1 MTTKPRKILH
11 LDLDAFF
18 CAVEELH
25 DPSLRGK
32 PFAVGGS
39 PQGRGVVASCSYSA
53 RKFGVH
59 SAMPMSRAVRICPD
73 LQIVRHAYNNYVEY
87 SRKVRDIMR
96 SYTELVQ
103 SISID
108 EAFIEVTEL
117 PRPAVEYARDMQARI
132 RDELGLPCSL
142 GVATNKL
149 VAKIATN
156 VGKAS
161 SQTDTYP
168 NAIQVVPPGQEAAFL
183 APLPTEALWG
193 VGPKTAEKL
202 AELRLHSIGDIAAY
216 PLAELERRFG
226 EHGRALHRR
235 AQGIDNSPIHLS
247 HETKSVSQE
256 VTYSED
262 TNDPRQLRDTL
273 KRQSLSVSKRLK
285 KLDLYARTVQ
295 IKLRWSDF
303 TTITRQIT
311 LQEATD
317 EADLIEHAANKL
329 LDQNWKNR
337 RLIRLIGVGVHGLEA
352 PSPQLSLWDWDPT
365 ESAKQEQLD
374 RALKVLNQRFGPDV
388 VRHASDL
395 EADRHAQ

>member
-1 MTTKPRKILH
+1 MSDPVRKIIH

-39 PQGRGVVASCSYSA
+39 PQGRGVVASCSYAA

-59 SAMPMSRAVRICPD
+59 SAMPMARAVRICPD
-73 LQIVRHAYNNYVEY
+73 LQIVRHSYGNYVEY
-87 SRKVRDIMR
+87 SRKVKAILRGY
-96 SYTELVQ
+96 SELVQ

-108 EAFIEVTEL
+108 EAFIEVTDL
-117 PRPAVEYARDMQARI
+117 PGAAVEYARAMQARI
-132 RDELGLPCSL
+132 QQEVGLPSSL
-142 GVATNKL
+142 GVASNKL

-161 SQTDTYP
+161 STADTYP
-168 NAIQVVPPGQEAAFL
+168 NAIQVVPPGEEAAFL

-202 AELRLHSIGDIAAY
+202 AELHLHTIGDIAAY

-247 HETKSVSQE
+247 HDTKSVSHE
-256 VTYSED
+256 VTYSQD
-262 TNDPRQLRDTL
+262 TNDPRQLRETI
-273 KRQSLSVSKRLK
+273 KRHSQSISQRLK
-285 KLDLYARTVQ
+285 KLELFGKTVQ

-303 TTITRQIT
+303 TTITRQLT
-311 LQEATD
+311 LRDATD
-317 EADLIEHAANKL
+317 SADVIEHAANKL
-329 LDQNWKNR
+329 LDQHWARR
-337 RLIRLIGVGVHGLEA
+337 RLVRLLGIGISGLEP
-352 PSPQLSLWDWDPT
+352 PSRQLSLWDWDPS
-365 ESAKQEQLD
+365 ESAKREQLE
-374 RALKVLNQRFGPDV
+374 RALKVLNQRYGPDA
-388 VRHASDL
+388 VRHASEL
-395 EADRHAQ
+395 EASERG

>member
-1 MTTKPRKILH
+1 MAMRKILH

-25 DPSLRGK
+25 DPSLCGK

-39 PQGRGVVASCSYSA
+39 PQGRGVVASCSYAA

-59 SAMPMSRAVRICPD
+59 SAMPMSRAARICPD
-73 LQIVRHAYNNYVEY
+73 LQIVRHSYHNYVEY

-108 EAFIEVTEL
+108 EAFIEVSDL

-156 VGKAS
+156 VGKTS

-168 NAIQVVPPGQEAAFL
+168 NAIQVVPPGEEAAFL
-183 APLPTEALWG
+183 SPLPTEALWG

-216 PLAELERRFG
+216 PQAELERRFG

-256 VTYSED
+256 VTYRED

-285 KLDLYARTVQ
+285 KLDLYAKTVQ

-311 LQEATD
+311 LQDATD

-388 VRHASDL
+388 VRHGSDL

>member
-1 MTTKPRKILH
+1 MRKILH

-39 PQGRGVVASCSYSA
+39 PQGRGVVASCSYAA

-73 LQIVRHAYNNYVEY
+73 LQIVRHSYHNYIEY

-108 EAFIEVTEL
+108 EAFIEVTDL

-216 PLAELERRFG
+216 PLSELERRFG

-235 AQGIDNSPIHLS
+235 AQGLDNSPIHLS

-256 VTYSED
+256 VTYGED

-285 KLDLYARTVQ
+285 KLDLYAKTVQ

-317 EADLIEHAANKL
+317 EAALIEHAANKL

-395 EADRHAQ
+395 EAGHHAQ

>member
-1 MTTKPRKILH
+1 

-25 DPSLRGK
+25 DPALRGK

-39 PQGRGVVASCSYSA
+39 PQGRGVVASCSYAA

-73 LQIVRHAYNNYVEY
+73 LQIVRHSYNNYVEY

-108 EAFIEVTEL
+108 EAFIEVTDL
-117 PRPAVEYARDMQARI
+117 PWPAVEYARDMQARI

-168 NAIQVVPPGQEAAFL
+168 NAIQVVPPGEEAAFL

-226 EHGRALHRR
+226 EHGRALHHR
-235 AQGIDNSPIHLS
+235 ARGLDNSPIHLS

-262 TNDPRQLRDTL
+262 ANDPRQLRDTI

-285 KLDLYARTVQ
+285 KLDLYAKTVQ

-311 LQEATD
+311 LQDPTD
-317 EADLIEHAANKL
+317 EAALIEHAANKL
-329 LDQNWKNR
+329 LNQNWKNR

-374 RALKVLNQRFGPDV
+374 RALKVLNQRFGPDA